1 MIVLLF
7 KVNLFHLCSMKHLH
21 GFVLLISLCFS
32 SLAQENHFLT
42 PENKAYIY
50 HTVRKSPILESNIGR
65 YIVLS
70 GKPITLPNGEINY
83 DSTEQVII
91 NDPSLLKI
99 YASEIQKAPK
109 GILAEL
115 SNKVALWELNK
126 LLSAQRSNDL
136 GKLALEESY
145 EKFESILRERLPEQA
160 FRNRNNVIEVHP
172 RVLKINNPTLTFN
185 DKVAML
191 DGFANWS
198 NQEKVEVIKAYNYAI
213 NQWVKERSFAL
224 FQQLGGEA
232 EEFSNVLTAAG
243 DGSNT
248 SGMFQEREKDERGRW
263 NKGLP
268 KAVGLFPYEPYI
280 GVKPC
285 DKKKR
290 EDVIPRGETIHS
302 FQTAGNGRETNIHF
316 DVWGYNSDK
325 QTTVV
330 IEKGGKYYPL
340 FGSSETRFLSPD
352 SSFGEGLTY
361 YTLIKRVQQDIV
373 ALESKVTGKKGYD
386 YWINY
391 NEERKDD
398 KLLEID
404 KTEEE
409 LNKIRYGNITTNQ
422 KYVTDSNRKK
432 RKKRQEK
439 VVLYYSQLEAIKKK
453 IRELE
458 EDKEKVLDK
467 KRQLE
472 KKLQVMYNLI
482 GKTWVSFNE
491 SEGLYV
497 YEDSTTFDILTQE
510 FVFPATEEQ
519 EVFDIKLL
527 AIPLS
532 HTSQQY
538 DEVMLHMN
546 IVDAVPFY
554 TAQVQ
559 LELDDVF
566 DSDQVKLETDLFSAK
581 DSLGILEFFEALQDK
596 KKEFKVIA
604 RGNGIGT
611 IAHGLIK
618 KKKHPETLDQ
628 YPGDTPESR
637 AMAREDSLFKS
648 LRKTNVLIFV
658 DRTVTLEIN
667 SFTDPVKSNF
677 SIPSSKIRD
686 AMKKI
691 DLSQNEVLSAYRTF
705 STLQKLRLELNLL
718 AGEYL
723 ERPKAKDVIDRLNK
737 LISKSRVTV
746 GKTSFEYDDFL
757 ED

>member
-7 KVNLFHLCSMKHLH
+7 KVNLFHLCRMKHIL
-21 GFVLLISLCFS
+21 GLALWMSLCFS
-32 SLAQENHFLT
+32 SFAQENHFLT

-50 HTVRKSPILESNIGR
+50 HTVRKSPILENNIGR
-65 YIVLS
+65 YIVYS
-70 GKPITLPNGEINY
+70 GKTITLPNGEINY

-99 YASEIQKAPK
+99 FASEIEKAPK

-115 SNKVALWELNK
+115 SNKVALWELNR

-136 GKLALEESY
+136 NKLALEESY
-145 EKFESILRERLPEQA
+145 AKFESFLREKLPDQA
-160 FRNRNNVIEVHP
+160 FRNRNNVREVHP

-185 DKVAML
+185 DKIAML
-191 DGFANWS
+191 DGFATWS
-198 NQEKVEVIKAYNYAI
+198 NQEKMEVIIAYNYAI
-213 NQWVKERSFAL
+213 NKWVKERSFML
-224 FQQLGGEA
+224 YQELGGKA
-232 EEFSNVLTAAG
+232 EEFYNVLTAAG

-280 GVKPC
+280 GIKPS
-285 DKKKR
+285 DKKQR
-290 EDVIPRGETIHS
+290 EGVIPRGETIHS
-302 FQTAGNGRETNIHF
+302 FETAGNGRETNIHF

-361 YTLIKRVQQDIV
+361 YTLIKRVQNDII

-409 LNKIRYGNITTNQ
+409 LNKIRYGNITTNE
-422 KYVTDSNRKK
+422 KYITDSNRKK

-453 IRELE
+453 IRELKE
-458 EDKEKVLDK
+458 VKEKILDK

-472 KKLQVMYNLI
+472 KKLQLMHNLI
-482 GKTWVSFNE
+482 GKTWVSFEEND
-491 SEGLYV
+491 GLYV
-497 YEDSTTFDILTQE
+497 YEDSTTFDIFTQE
-510 FVFPATEEQ
+510 FIFPATEQQ

-554 TAQVQ
+554 SAQVQ
-559 LELDDVF
+559 LELNDVF
-566 DSDQVKLETDLFSAK
+566 DSDGITFETDLFSAK
-581 DSLGILEFFEALQDK
+581 DSLGIIEFFEALQDK
-596 KKEFKVIA
+596 KLDFRVIA

-611 IAHGLIK
+611 LKHGLIK
-618 KKKHPETLDQ
+618 KKKNPETLDQ
-628 YPGDTPESR
+628 YPGETPESR
-637 AMAREDSLFKS
+637 AIAREDSLFKS
-648 LRKTNVLIFV
+648 LRKTTVLIFV
-658 DRTVTLEIN
+658 DRSITLEVN

-677 SIPSSKIRD
+677 IVPSSEIKD
-686 AMKKI
+686 AMKKF
-691 DLSQNEVLSAYRTF
+691 DLSKNEVLSAYRTF

-723 ERPKAKDVIDRLNK
+723 ERPEAKDVIDRLNK
-737 LISKSRVTV
+737 MVSKSRITV
-746 GKTSFEYDDFL
+746 GKTSFEYDEFL
-757 ED
+757 EN